1 MNKAVSVILFLFVLT
16 GSVFANAAQ
25 PGIWNAGGM
34 GNFSLLFPDD
44 SLSYKKIQMV
54 NERVS
59 IVLYKG
65 YAVVK
70 GEYKMYN
77 DTQDTIKIRTGYPL
91 NTSFKSETAGNYR
104 ADISFDSLYG
114 LKVLVNSVPVN
125 LISETSERS
134 SGYLQNSNWY
144 VWNNTFALED
154 TTVITVYFIVNTNDN
169 IIRKGYTKDEN
180 NGFIYVLETGSTW
193 KQPIVKGEIRILLG
207 DGINTEDIKGLQ
219 PDSLFRTDDKSNI
232 LQYNFSNISPTN
244 LDNVIITY
252 TEKINDLNFT
262 EILSKKD
269 ELYKKAD
276 DFSDKEINSSEF
288 TFKKYKSPFEV
299 ESTDWTSLL
308 LILSIVGIPLFILIV
323 ITVLLIIF
331 IIWLY
336 RRNKKRKGL

>member
-1 MNKAVSVILFLFVLT
+1 MSKTISVILYLFVLA

-91 NTSFKSETAGNYR
+91 NSSFKSETAGNYR

-125 LISETSERS
+125 LIAETSENG

-144 VWNNTFALED
+144 VWNNTFAPED
-154 TTVITVYFIVNTNDN
+154 TTVITVYFIVNTNNN

-193 KQPIVKGEIRILLG
+193 KQPIVKGEIRILLDAG
-207 DGINTEDIKGLQ
+207 LNTDDIKGLK
-219 PDSLFRTDDKSNI
+219 PDSVFRTDDKNNI
-232 LQYNFSNISPTN
+232 LQYDFSNLSPTN

-252 TEKINDLNFT
+252 TEMINDLNFNDV
-262 EILSKKD
+262 LSNKD
-269 ELYKKAD
+269 ELYKKSD
-276 DFSDKEINSSEF
+276 EFSVKVINSSEL
-288 TFKKYKSPFEV
+288 TLKKYNSPFDV

-308 LILSIVGIPLFILIV
+308 LILSIVGIPLLILIL

-331 IIWLY
+331 IVWLY

>member
-1 MNKAVSVILFLFVLT
+1 MSKTISVILYLFVLA

-25 PGIWNAGGM
+25 PGIWNSGGM

-59 IVLYKG
+59 IILYKG
-65 YAVVK
+65 YSVVK

-91 NTSFKSETAGNYR
+91 NSSFKSETAGNYR

-114 LKVLVNSVPVN
+114 LNVLVNSVPVN
-125 LISETSERS
+125 LIAETSEHS

-144 VWNNTFALED
+144 VWNNTFAPED

-193 KQPIVKGEIRILLG
+193 KQPIVKGEIRILIE
-207 DGINTEDIKGLQ
+207 DEMNTEDIKGLK
-219 PDSLFRTDDKSNI
+219 PDSAFRTDEKNNI

-244 LDNVIITY
+244 LDNIIITY
-252 TEKINDLNFT
+252 FEKVNDLNFKAV
-262 EILSKKD
+262 LNKKD
-269 ELYKKAD
+269 ELYEKSD
-276 DFSDKEINSSEF
+276 EFSVKVISSSEL
-288 TFKKYKSPFEV
+288 TLKKYNSPFDV

-308 LILSIVGIPLFILIV
+308 LILSIVGIPLLILIL

-331 IIWLY
+331 IFWLY